1 MNCGHWR
8 RVFSY
13 SLFSWG
19 EEIRVSLGFCL
30 LVFLRVFYFFWGLV
44 TSGALI
50 GLWVAGRCVS
60 AGIQWIQHEMGS
72 VASGQGF
79 SKGGKTH
86 WRISL
91 VSNLFVSAFGK

>member
-1 MNCGHWR
+1 LTD
-8 RVFSY
+8 F
-13 SLFSWG
+13 LF
-19 EEIRVSLGFCL
+19 L
-30 LVFLRVFYFFWGLV
+30 FFFFFGLF

-79 SKGGKTH
+79 SKGGKTLEN
-86 WRISL
+86 IFDFK
-91 VSNLFVSAFGK
+91 FVCFSIWKVVLTQRARN